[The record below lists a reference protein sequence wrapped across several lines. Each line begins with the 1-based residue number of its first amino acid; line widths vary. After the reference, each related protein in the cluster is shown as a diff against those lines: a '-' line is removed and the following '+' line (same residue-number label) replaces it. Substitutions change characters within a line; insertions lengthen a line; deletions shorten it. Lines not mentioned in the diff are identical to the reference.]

1 MTEFII
7 TLIAIT
13 ISIIFIVSISIY
25 LITDIKRTKKDKDE
39 IKALEN
45 LNKALDAAL
54 EKIEKKNTNEN
65 IKENNKRK
73 NYTTKKGEGYMSK
86 YHNKLESLYKTLGTK
101 YKLSIKEGKKGTII
115 LVVEDSENKSY
126 EVKFNSRKFNEA
138 SNTII
143 IAKIKKAIK
152 GE

>member
-1 MTEFII
+1 MVVFII
-7 TLIAIT
+7 VLVAI
-13 ISIIFIVSISIY
+13 IIFLVSASIY
-25 LITDIKRTKKDKDE
+25 IKHDIKRTQRDIDE
-39 IKALEN
+39 IIALEKLNRKLDKALEIVK
-45 LNKALDAAL
+45 NKN
-54 EKIEKKNTNEN
+54 NTNEN
-65 IKENNKRK
+65 AKENNKRK

-101 YKLSIKEGKKGTII
+101 YKLSIKEGKKGTIM
-115 LVVEDSENKSY
+115 LVVEDSENRSY
-126 EVKFNSRKFNEA
+126 EVKFNSRKFNET

>member
-1 MTEFII
+1 MIGFII
-7 TLIAIT
+7 VLIVIIAILFSVT
-13 ISIIFIVSISIY
+13 IYIKH
-25 LITDIKRTKKDKDE
+25 DIKRTQREIDE
-39 IKALEN
+39 IIELEK
-45 LNKALDAAL
+45 LNKKIDKAL

-65 IKENNKRK
+65 IKENHKRK

-115 LVVEDSENKSY
+115 LVVEDSENDSY
-126 EVKFNSRKFNEA
+126 EVKFNSRKFNET
-138 SNTII
+138 SNNII

>member
-1 MTEFII
+1 MVIFII
-7 TLIAIT
+7 VLVAI
-13 ISIIFIVSISIY
+13 IIFLVSASIY
-25 LITDIKRTKKDKDE
+25 IKHDIKRTQRDIDE
-39 IKALEN
+39 IIALEKLNRKLDKALEIVE
-45 LNKALDAAL
+45 NKN
-54 EKIEKKNTNEN
+54 NTNKN
-65 IKENNKRK
+65 AKENNKRK

-101 YKLSIKEGKKGTII
+101 YKLSIKEGKKGTIM

-126 EVKFNSRKFNEA
+126 EVKFNSRKFNET